1 MKVRFNKVKNR
12 YVNKFS
18 FDNNTTLGIGNVQ
31 PLFCKQLAGGSKVSV
46 NFGQLTRLSP
56 LVVPT
61 FARLKQRN
69 DFCFV
74 PMSMVMPSFDAF
86 LSQSAITG
94 TSKTYKPNSVP
105 CITNQALFCA
115 LISDS
120 SLTKCAI
127 TVNDIYSTD
136 EYVIDL
142 RATFYSNFQVQNF
155 LKGSSSVPTI
165 EQLPYDYFDFVFGM
179 QDAIT
184 GNTWKDG
191 PDKFLGCVKLTQA
204 GRFWY
209 TVLRGLGY
217 TLDANDFTPVS
228 ILPLWAFVKAYYDL
242 YYPKRDNPWHASNYY
257 AQINSFF
264 NGNFN
269 VQPAGGLQFDMLSDF
284 HVLKPLFGS
293 SDKAGFDFYATVD
306 DSLVTVATLNPIN
319 STSSASVRGVHIFD
333 NTNHSTME
341 NVDEGSV
348 VPSPNG
354 HLPNDP
360 STGVPSIQIPVSDE
374 GGNANF
380 TADQLSLVNRLW
392 NFVQKSSVVGQSVK
406 DWFAVHLGVKTNED
420 MFDQTILIQSVVNDV
435 SINPVIST
443 AQTTDGANGDNLG
456 ALAGQGYAAKNGKVS
471 FEARTFGY
479 FMCLTSLVPISG
491 VGCGTQ
497 PELYCNTIYEQQLP
511 DFDGVGYEILNKTSF
526 NESAVYSNQLEGSSS
541 DIQGGFG
548 YVPRLSSW
556 KSMHNIR
563 SGNFALNSVKDSFLP
578 YCVDVLPTSKLS
590 ASILWRFP
598 WAHALEFMSFN
609 RMFYNQEPEEAFNGL
624 PYAAPLDDNFMSQS
638 VFDFSYTSYLKPLS
652 DSYSVASLG
661 QDLISVK
668 EQ

>member
-1 MKVRFNKVKNR
+1 MKARFNKVKNR

-31 PLFCKQLAGGSKVSV
+31 PLFCKQIAGGSKVSV

-74 PMSMVMPSFDAF
+74 PMSMIMPSFDAF

-94 TSKTYKPNSVP
+94 TSITYTPNSVP
-105 CITNQALFCA
+105 CITNQALFVA
-115 LISDS
+115 LVSDTRLCNAFYYNQAYSHSNTFGPFSIS
-120 SLTKCAI
+120 
-127 TVNDIYSTD
+127 
-136 EYVIDL
+136 
-142 RATFYSNFQVQNF
+142 FYSDDIIITNFFN
-155 LKGSSSVPTI
+155 GATSVPTL
-165 EQLPYDYFDFVFGM
+165 EQLPLSYFDFNLVSA
-179 QDAIT
+179 DSIIPDDNT
-184 GNTWKDG
+184 GNYL
-191 PDKFLGCVKLTQA
+191 FKLTQA

-217 TLDANDFTPVS
+217 TLDVNDTHPVS
-228 ILPLWAFVKAYYDL
+228 ILPLWAFAKAYYDL
-242 YYPKRDNPWHASNYY
+242 YYPKRNNPWHASNYY
-257 AQINSFF
+257 AQINSFY

-269 VQPAGGLQFDMLSDF
+269 VVSDGALNFDFVKDF
-284 HVLKPLFGS
+284 HVLDVLFGATS
-293 SDKAGFDFYATVD
+293 GFDFYASVD
-306 DSLVTVATLNPIN
+306 DSLVTAATSTPIN
-319 STSSASVRGVHIFD
+319 ASSRASYEGVRVF
-333 NTNHSTME
+333 N
-341 NVDEGSV
+341 
-348 VPSPNG
+348 
-354 HLPNDP
+354 
-360 STGVPSIQIPVSDE
+360 
-374 GGNANF
+374 NANF
-380 TADQLSLVNRLW
+380 APDETGAATLRPYPSDQPDDVDKTSSVPSLLSPPVHHPFTAVTADQLSAVQKLW

-406 DWFAVHLGVKTNED
+406 DWFSVHLGIKTNED
-420 MFDQTILIQSVVNDV
+420 MFDQSILVKSIVNDV
-435 SINPVIST
+435 TINPVIST
-443 AQTTDGANGDNLG
+443 AQTLNGENGDNLG
-456 ALAGQGYAAKNGKVS
+456 ALAGQGYAAKNAKVS

-526 NESAVYSNQLEGSSS
+526 NESIVESNYKANKQ
-541 DIQGGFG
+541 DISGGFG

-563 SGNFALNSVKDSFLP
+563 SGNFALNSIKDSFIP
-578 YCVDVLPTSKLS
+578 YCADVLPTKILS
-590 ASILWRFP
+590 SSIIWRFP
-598 WAHALEFMSFN
+598 WAVHSNFVSFN
-609 RMFYNQEPEEAFNGL
+609 RMFYNQEPQEGRHFGTWI
-624 PYAAPLDDNFMSQS
+624 PQILDDNFMSQS

-652 DSYSVASLG
+652 DSYSVESLG
-661 QDLISVK
+661 KDLISVK

>member
-1 MKVRFNKVKNR
+1 MKARFNKVKSR
-12 YVNKFS
+12 YTNKFS

-31 PLFCKQLAGGSKVSV
+31 PLFCKQIAGGSKVSV

-69 DFCFV
+69 DFCYV

-105 CITNQALFCA
+105 CITNQALLCA
-115 LISDS
+115 ILLDPSLSKCFSTENDHYLNKYDISD
-120 SLTKCAI
+120 C
-127 TVNDIYSTD
+127 
-136 EYVIDL
+136 
-142 RATFYSNFQVQNF
+142 RATFYGHFEIPNA
-155 LKGSSSVPTI
+155 LKGSSTVPTI
-165 EQLPYDYFDFVFGM
+165 EQLPYSYFDLVFGM

-184 GNTWKDG
+184 GDAWKAASS
-191 PDKFLGCVKLTQA
+191 KFLGLVKFTQA

-257 AQINSFF
+257 AQINSFY
-264 NGNFN
+264 NGYFT
-269 VQPAGGLQFDMLSDF
+269 VQSVGGLQFDMVSDL

-293 SDKAGFDFYATVD
+293 SDKAGFDFYATAD
-306 DSLVTVATLNPIN
+306 DSLVTVATINPIN
-319 STSSASVRGVHIFD
+319 SSSSASVSGVHIFD
-333 NTNHSTME
+333 NTNHSTRE
-341 NVDEGSV
+341 NVDEGLIVS
-348 VPSPNG
+348 SPDG
-354 HLPNDP
+354 HLQIDP
-360 STGVPSIQIPVSDE
+360 STGVPSVQIPVSDQ
-374 GGNANF
+374 GGDATF

-392 NFVQKSSVVGQSVK
+392 NFVQKSSVVGQSIK

-420 MFDQTILIQSVVNDV
+420 MFDQTLLVQSIVNDV

-443 AQTTDGANGDNLG
+443 AQTTSGETGDNLG

-471 FEARTFGY
+471 FDARTFGY

-526 NESAVYSNQLEGSSS
+526 NESVVYSNELEGSSS
-541 DIQGGFG
+541 DLQGGFG

-598 WAHALEFMSFN
+598 WAHSLEFLSFN
-609 RMFYNQEPEEAFNGL
+609 RIFYNQESEEVFNGL
-624 PYAAPLDDNFMSQS
+624 PYSAPLDDNFMSQS

-652 DSYSVASLG
+652 DSYSVESLG
-661 QDLISVK
+661 KDLISVK